1 MEDNY
6 DTNLTG
12 CEEVRALHDRQC
24 ALNRL
29 EQMTI
34 LFMTK
39 PTPTLTH
46 DTHRFP
52 ERWTHTFV
60 HTCIYIQRQTNM
72 QGLCEGLPISARRLS
87 PLSLCS
93 RLQPC
98 GGEQQQPV
106 GSNSWLNPREAD
118 QRTVKEQS
126 HRREELGPVCAGI
139 MAVFILK
146 ASVQPHPASDDLGF
160 RFV

>member
-46 DTHRFP
+46 DTHTPIPRKMD
-52 ERWTHTFV
+52 THIRAHMHL
-60 HTCIYIQRQTNM
+60 HTETDKH
-72 QGLCEGLPISARRLS
+72 AR
-87 PLSLCS
+87 
-93 RLQPC
+93 
-98 GGEQQQPV
+98 PV
-106 GSNSWLNPREAD
+106 
-118 QRTVKEQS
+118 
-126 HRREELGPVCAGI
+126 
-139 MAVFILK
+139 
-146 ASVQPHPASDDLGF
+146 
-160 RFV
+160 